1 MEVVHNT
8 VIHICYTIGGKE
20 CLDYQLV
27 NKNSNQKFRLPGGI
41 HEGTYA
47 IFSEGERQGIS
58 SSISS
63 SLSSPSSPSSLPA
76 MLKDDEVNMSGT
88 GSMEGL
94 RLPAGGKTKSRSA
107 EVGLDT
113 RQTYLCAD

>member
-1 MEVVHNT
+1 MSLLRVGLRW
-8 VIHICYTIGGKE
+8 YTIQLYIYAIHLGVKSASIISWLKE
-20 CLDYQLV
+20 TQIKTSDYPAGVTKELE
-27 NKNSNQKFRLPGGI
+27 N
-41 HEGTYA
+41 TYA

-76 MLKDDEVNMSGT
+76 MLKDDEVNISGT

-94 RLPAGGKTKSRSA
+94 RLPKEREEG
-107 EVGLDT
+107 
-113 RQTYLCAD
+113 RQMRQS